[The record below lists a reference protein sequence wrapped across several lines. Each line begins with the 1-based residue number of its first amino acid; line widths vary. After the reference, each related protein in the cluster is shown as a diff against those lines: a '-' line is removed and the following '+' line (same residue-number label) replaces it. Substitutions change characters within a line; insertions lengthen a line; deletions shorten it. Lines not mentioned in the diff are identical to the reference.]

1 MKQPK
6 IKRFGCVNVKRQ
18 RIRLIATEAITI
30 DHFNMGKMYFLLI
43 IFSIFIVFQSFMAIS
58 TSNIEKQ
65 KYRVVKTG
73 KEFEIRFYPPAIL
86 ATIQSSAT
94 NYRELSSNGFRR
106 IAGYI
111 FGNNESSAKIA
122 MTSPVQMDIN
132 EEKSSMSF
140 VMPSE
145 YKLKDLP
152 KPNDAKVEIHESPAL
167 YAAAIEFGGF
177 ATDEKIKKYSDQLN
191 GLLSEQGIKT
201 IGNFKFL
208 GYNPPY
214 QLIGRKNEI
223 IVAVDW
229 KE

>member
-1 MKQPK
+1 M
-6 IKRFGCVNVKRQ
+6 
-18 RIRLIATEAITI
+18 A
-30 DHFNMGKMYFLLI
+30 
-43 IFSIFIVFQSFMAIS
+43 FSSS
-58 TSNIEKQ
+58 SIEKQ
-65 KYRVVKTG
+65 KYRVVKSE
-73 KEFEIRFYPPAIL
+73 KDFEIRFYPPAIL

-94 NYRELSSNGFRR
+94 NYRELSSSGFRR
-106 IAGYI
+106 IASYI
-111 FGNNESSAKIA
+111 FGNNESSSKIA

-132 EEKSSMSF
+132 EKKSSMSF

-145 YKLKDLP
+145 YQLKDLP
-152 KPNDAKVEIHESPAL
+152 KPNDAKVEIHESPAV

-177 ATDEKIKKYSDQLN
+177 ATDEKIKKYSDKLMA
-191 GLLSEQGIKT
+191 LLSEKGIQS

-214 QLIGRKNEI
+214 QFIGRKNEI